1 MSIIDLLL
9 MQALG
14 GGATCLFRQSSLP
27 WADFSWTSRKV
38 RVGVVYEVET
48 IRETI
53 LIYLHTHT
61 HYFWVL
67 ADLFFIAAIGDPQR
81 DLDVLI
87 LA

>member
-53 LIYLHTHT
+53 LIYLHTHN
-61 HYFWVL
+61 FRVL

>member
-1 MSIIDLLL
+1 M
-9 MQALG
+9 
-14 GGATCLFRQSSLP
+14 
-27 WADFSWTSRKV
+27 
-38 RVGVVYEVET
+38 YEVET

-53 LIYLHTHT
+53 LIYLHTHN
-61 HYFWVL
+61 FRVL